1 MNKEISSFIS
11 IIIPVYNNEK
21 EIAETLQSVKNQTFT
36 NWECI
41 VINDGSID
49 HSEMVILENIS
60 GDNRFQYCFQ
70 ENKGVCVARNSA
82 IEISKG
88 NYILPLDG
96 DDLLSPEFLTRTVA
110 VLDSRPEINVVYTDV
125 QFFGKKKGLYQLPS
139 YSLEALLGQN
149 LMVCTSL
156 FRRVDYDKTIG
167 YNPNMQE
174 GLEDW
179 DFWLSLLGNGGN
191 AYKIPEALF
200 YYRIQSKSRTTRIN
214 LEKQH
219 LLRRQIYEN
228 HKDLYASHFF
238 DPKLSFE
245 YTNLLHSKEYRFGS
259 FLLKPLRLLKSLF

>member
-1 MNKEISSFIS
+1 MNELSKVS
-11 IIIPVYNNEK
+11 IIVPCYNQAHFL
-21 EIAETLQSVKNQTFT
+21 AETLESVLQQTYG

-41 VINDGSID
+41 IMNDGSID
-49 HSEMVILENIS
+49 HSETIILETIS
-60 GDNRFQYCFQ
+60 GDHRFHYCFQ
-70 ENKGVCVARNSA
+70 ENKGVCTARNNA
-82 IEISKG
+82 IQLSKG
-88 NYILPLDG
+88 DYILPLDG
-96 DDLLSPEFLTRTVA
+96 DDILSPEFLARTVA
-110 VLDSRPEINVVYTDV
+110 VLDARPEIKVVYTDV

-139 YSLEALLGQN
+139 YSLGALLGQN

-156 FRRVDYDKTIG
+156 FRRIDYDKTIG
-167 YNPNMQE
+167 YNPNMKE

-179 DFWLSLLGNGGN
+179 DFWLSLLGKNGN

-200 YYRIQSKSRTTRIN
+200 YYRIQSKSRTTGID

-219 LLRRQIYEN
+219 RLRRQIYEN
-228 HKDLYASHFF
+228 HKDLYSSHFF